1 MVVRGMASGEDLS
14 LVILVGLAPAD
25 DVEEKPRELRRPH
38 GSVLIG
44 PSVRLS
50 APRDGLSNSSAR
62 AKYSVAVARILSA
75 ACRSLICERFP
86 CTASPAPA
94 NSDSNSG
101 LSSDL
106 GEQPLLN

>member
-75 ACRSLICERFP
+75 AVRFP
-86 CTASPAPA
+86 CRASPAPA

-101 LSSDL
+101 LSADL